1 MKKGTFSFA
10 YRLNEAAVGK
20 TIYGLLS
27 LSNSNADKEYGALY
41 IKPKDNRIGYEVQG
55 KGDKY
60 ITLKDG
66 KSVNNVQWHTVTYA
80 FDGTHAEFYLDG
92 ASIGKFETTHLLK
105 GDWTPDMVTLA
116 EQQNE

>member
-1 MKKGTFSFA
+1 MVQLPEQKETISGLKKGTFSFA

-55 KGDKY
+55 KGINILRSK
-60 ITLKDG
+60 TENL
-66 KSVNNVQWHTVTYA
+66 
-80 FDGTHAEFYLDG
+80 
-92 ASIGKFETTHLLK
+92 SIMSSGIR
-105 GDWTPDMVTLA
+105 
-116 EQQNE
+116 